1 MKTNYDLTELLK
13 LVKSEYCTHFLLR
26 EGCFNSLCLKS
37 NSGASPDGAFLVDG
51 GLSLLLSVVEAAVA
65 GIVGSGTLVAATVGG
80 AGEGSAGT
88 DTVGGGTAGIASAE
102 TSDGAELGIS
112 VAVDNLTTSVL
123 NASLGSVIE
132 LVEVTVATGD
142 SAGHLNVSG
151 VVSIVGHVTL
161 VIDELSAVVVVV
173 GTVVPGSEVVGPAA
187 IAEVGTVGIA
197 VRVGSW
203 GIAEGVSA
211 EADGVAD
218 VARGVLVTLVAEASL
233 LLAEVV
239 VVVTGDGVEGDVDLA
254 GVVAPLVINGF
265 LGIEVIVGS
274 PLVPCVVNP
283 LVVALALVADLSVGV
298 VVISDVPLLLS
309 LGATEGTAGGTNT
322 TNTEASDT
330 SSATNGTTSD
340 ASSTEAL
347 SSEAT
352 SGGAESASSSESAST
367 SESALST
374 ETEASAAAAEAEAST
389 SSTSGVARAKAVASA
404 VALSVGEAISVIGA
418 LVAVVLVVGTI
429 SLRLDS
435 IVVGSLPGLSG
446 DDSGGEKYSLEHF

>member
-1 MKTNYDLTELLK
+1 MNFDNINLKTNYDLTELLK

-26 EGCFNSLCLKS
+26 EGCFTSLSLKS
-37 NSGASPDGAFLVDG
+37 ISGDSPDGSLLVVDG
-51 GLSLLLSVVEAAVA
+51 SLFLLLSVVEGAVA
-65 GIVGSGTLVAATVGG
+65 GIVGSDTLVTAAVGG
-80 AGEGSAGT
+80 TGEGSAGS
-88 DTVGGGTAGIASAE
+88 DTVGDGATGELVDSSE
-102 TSDGAELGIS
+102 TGDGAELGITE
-112 VAVDNLTTSVL
+112 AVLDLSTSVL
-123 NASLGSVIE
+123 DASLGGVVE

-151 VVSIVGHVTL
+151 VVGIVGDITL

-187 IAEVGTVGIA
+187 ISEIGTVGIA

-265 LGIEVIVGS
+265 LGIPMVVGS

-298 VVISDVPLLLS
+298 VGISDVPLLLS
-309 LGATEGTAGGTNT
+309 LGATEGTATGTEGT
-322 TNTEASDT
+322 ATGTEATGTTEGTATGTEATGTTETTETLTSIAMSEAVT
-330 SSATNGTTSD
+330 SS
-340 ASSTEAL
+340 
-347 SSEAT
+347 
-352 SGGAESASSSESAST
+352 
-367 SESALST
+367 
-374 ETEASAAAAEAEAST
+374 
-389 SSTSGVARAKAVASA
+389 
-404 VALSVGEAISVIGA
+404 VALSVGEAISVIGT

-435 IVVGSLPGLSG
+435 IVVGSLPGVG
-446 DDSGGEKYSLEHF
+446 GNDSGGEKNGLEHF

>member
-1 MKTNYDLTELLK
+1 MNFDNINLKTNYDLTELLK

-26 EGCFNSLCLKS
+26 EGCFTSLSLKS
-37 NSGASPDGAFLVDG
+37 ISGDSPDGSLLVDG
-51 GLSLLLSVVEAAVA
+51 SLSLLLSVVEGAVA
-65 GIVGSGTLVAATVGG
+65 GIVGSDTLVTAAVGG
-80 AGEGSAGT
+80 TGEGSAGS
-88 DTVGGGTAGIASAE
+88 DTVGDGATGELVDSSE
-102 TSDGAELGIS
+102 TGDGAELGITE
-112 VAVDNLTTSVL
+112 AVLDLSTSVL
-123 NASLGSVIE
+123 DASLGGVVE

-151 VVSIVGHVTL
+151 VVGIVGDITL

-173 GTVVPGSEVVGPAA
+173 GTVVPGSKVVGPAA
-187 IAEVGTVGIA
+187 ISEIGTVGIA

-265 LGIEVIVGS
+265 LGIPMVVGS

-298 VVISDVPLLLS
+298 VGISDVPLLLS
-309 LGATEGTAGGTNT
+309 LGATEGTASTAEATGT
-322 TNTEASDT
+322 TETSDT
-330 SSATNGTTSD
+330 SGATNSTE
-340 ASSTEAL
+340 SSTEAADTAEAVT
-347 SSEAT
+347 SIATSEAV
-352 SGGAESASSSESAST
+352 
-367 SESALST
+367 
-374 ETEASAAAAEAEAST
+374 T
-389 SSTSGVARAKAVASA
+389 SS

-418 LVAVVLVVGTI
+418 LVAVVLVVRTI

-435 IVVGSLPGLSG
+435 VVVGSLPSLSG
-446 DDSGGEKYSLEHF
+446 NDSGGEKNGLEHF

>member
-1 MKTNYDLTELLK
+1 MNFDNINLKTNYDLTELLK

-26 EGCFNSLCLKS
+26 EGCFTSLSLKS
-37 NSGASPDGAFLVDG
+37 ISGDSPDGSLLVDG
-51 GLSLLLSVVEAAVA
+51 SLSLLLSVVEGAVA
-65 GIVGSGTLVAATVGG
+65 GIVGSDTLVTAAVGG
-80 AGEGSAGT
+80 TGEGSAGS
-88 DTVGGGTAGIASAE
+88 DTVGDGATGELVDSSE
-102 TSDGAELGIS
+102 TGDGAELGITE
-112 VAVDNLTTSVL
+112 AVLDLSTSVL
-123 NASLGSVIE
+123 DASLGGVVE

-151 VVSIVGHVTL
+151 VVGIVGDITL

-187 IAEVGTVGIA
+187 ISEIGTVGIA

-265 LGIEVIVGS
+265 LGIPMVVGS

-298 VVISDVPLLLS
+298 VGISDVPLLLS
-309 LGATEGTAGGTNT
+309 LGATEGTASTAEATGT
-322 TNTEASDT
+322 TETSDT
-330 SSATNGTTSD
+330 SGATNSTE
-340 ASSTEAL
+340 SSTEA
-347 SSEAT
+347 ADT
-352 SGGAESASSSESAST
+352 AE
-367 SESALST
+367 
-374 ETEASAAAAEAEAST
+374 
-389 SSTSGVARAKAVASA
+389 AVASIA
-404 VALSVGEAISVIGA
+404 TSEAVTSSVALSVGEAISVIGA
-418 LVAVVLVVGTI
+418 LVAVVLVVRTI

-435 IVVGSLPGLSG
+435 VVVGSLPSLSG
-446 DDSGGEKYSLEHF
+446 NDSGGEKNGLEHF

>member
-1 MKTNYDLTELLK
+1 MNFDNINLKTNYDLTELLK

-26 EGCFNSLCLKS
+26 EGCFTSLSLKS
-37 NSGASPDGAFLVDG
+37 ISGDSPDGSLLVDG
-51 GLSLLLSVVEAAVA
+51 SLSLLLSVVEGAVA
-65 GIVGSGTLVAATVGG
+65 GIVGSDTLVTAAVGG
-80 AGEGSAGT
+80 TGEGSAGS
-88 DTVGGGTAGIASAE
+88 DTVGDGATGELVDSSE
-102 TSDGAELGIS
+102 TGDGAELGITE
-112 VAVDNLTTSVL
+112 AVLDLSTSVL
-123 NASLGSVIE
+123 DASLGGVVE

-151 VVSIVGHVTL
+151 VVGIVGDITL

-187 IAEVGTVGIA
+187 ISEIGTVGIA

-265 LGIEVIVGS
+265 LGIPMVVGS

-298 VVISDVPLLLS
+298 VGISDVPLLLS
-309 LGATEGTAGGTNT
+309 LGATEGTASTAEAT
-322 TNTEASDT
+322 VTTEASDT
-330 SSATNGTTSD
+330 SGATNSTE
-340 ASSTEAL
+340 SSTEA
-347 SSEAT
+347 ADT
-352 SGGAESASSSESAST
+352 AE
-367 SESALST
+367 
-374 ETEASAAAAEAEAST
+374 
-389 SSTSGVARAKAVASA
+389 AVASIA
-404 VALSVGEAISVIGA
+404 TSEAVTSSVALSVGEAISVIGA
-418 LVAVVLVVGTI
+418 LVAVVLVVRTI

-435 IVVGSLPGLSG
+435 VVVGSLPSLSG
-446 DDSGGEKYSLEHF
+446 NDSGGEKNGLEHF

>member
-1 MKTNYDLTELLK
+1 M
-13 LVKSEYCTHFLLR
+13 
-26 EGCFNSLCLKS
+26 
-37 NSGASPDGAFLVDG
+37 VDG
-51 GLSLLLSVVEAAVA
+51 SLSLLLSVVEGAVA
-65 GIVGSGTLVAATVGG
+65 GIVGSDTLVTAAVGG
-80 AGEGSAGT
+80 TGEGSAGS
-88 DTVGGGTAGIASAE
+88 DTVGDGATGELVDSSE
-102 TSDGAELGIS
+102 TGDGAELGITE
-112 VAVDNLTTSVL
+112 AVLDLSTSVL
-123 NASLGSVIE
+123 DASLGGVVE

-151 VVSIVGHVTL
+151 VVGIVGDITL

-187 IAEVGTVGIA
+187 ISKIGTVGIA

-254 GVVAPLVINGF
+254 RVVAPLVIDGF
-265 LGIEVIVGS
+265 LGIPMVVGS

-298 VVISDVPLLLS
+298 VGISDVPLLLS
-309 LGATEGTAGGTNT
+309 LGATEGTATGTEGT
-322 TNTEASDT
+322 ATGTEATGTTETTETLTSIAVSEAVT
-330 SSATNGTTSD
+330 SS
-340 ASSTEAL
+340 
-347 SSEAT
+347 
-352 SGGAESASSSESAST
+352 
-367 SESALST
+367 
-374 ETEASAAAAEAEAST
+374 
-389 SSTSGVARAKAVASA
+389 
-404 VALSVGEAISVIGA
+404 VALSVGEATSVIGT

-435 IVVGSLPGLSG
+435 IVVGSLPSVGG
-446 DDSGGEKYSLEHF
+446 NDSGGEKNGLEHF

>member
-26 EGCFNSLCLKS
+26 EGCFTSLSLKTI
-37 NSGASPDGAFLVDG
+37 SGTSPDGSLLVVDG
-51 GLSLLLSVVEAAVA
+51 SLSLLLSVVEGAVA
-65 GIVGSGTLVAATVGG
+65 GIVGSDTLVTAAVGG
-80 AGEGSAGT
+80 TGEGSAGS
-88 DTVGGGTAGIASAE
+88 DTVGDGATGELVDSSE
-102 TSDGAELGIS
+102 TGDCAELGITE
-112 VAVDNLTTSVL
+112 AVLDLSTSVL
-123 NASLGSVIE
+123 DASLGGVVE

-151 VVSIVGHVTL
+151 VVGIVGDITL

-187 IAEVGTVGIA
+187 ISEIGTVGIA

-239 VVVTGDGVEGDVDLA
+239 VVVTGDGVEGDVDLT
-254 GVVAPLVINGF
+254 GVVAPLVIDGF
-265 LGIEVIVGS
+265 LGIPMVVGS

-298 VVISDVPLLLS
+298 VGISDVPLLLS
-309 LGATEGTAGGTNT
+309 LGATEGTASG
-322 TNTEASDT
+322 TEATGTTETSDT
-330 SSATNGTTSD
+330 SGTTDGTTESASAGSTD
-340 ASSTEAL
+340 TAESSTEAAGTTEATGTGTRVS
-347 SSEAT
+347 SSEAVT
-352 SGGAESASSSESAST
+352 
-367 SESALST
+367 
-374 ETEASAAAAEAEAST
+374 
-389 SSTSGVARAKAVASA
+389 SA
-404 VALSVGEAISVIGA
+404 VTLSVGKAISVIGA

-435 IVVGSLPGLSG
+435 VVVGSLPSLSG
-446 DDSGGEKYSLEHF
+446 NDSGGEKNGLEHF

>member
-37 NSGASPDGAFLVDG
+37 NSGASPDGAFLLVDG

-187 IAEVGTVGIA
+187 IAEVGAVGIA

-254 GVVAPLVINGF
+254 RVVAPLVIDGF
-265 LGIEVIVGS
+265 LGIPMVVGS

-347 SSEAT
+347 SSEAL
-352 SGGAESASSSESAST
+352 SGGAESAST

-374 ETEASAAAAEAEAST
+374 ETEASAAAAEA
-389 SSTSGVARAKAVASA
+389 SGAA
-404 VALSVGEAISVIGA
+404 
-418 LVAVVLVVGTI
+418 
-429 SLRLDS
+429 
-435 IVVGSLPGLSG
+435 
-446 DDSGGEKYSLEHF
+446 

>member
-1 MKTNYDLTELLK
+1 MNFDNINLKTNYDLTELLK

-26 EGCFNSLCLKS
+26 EGCFTSLSLKS
-37 NSGASPDGAFLVDG
+37 ISGDSPDGSLLVDG
-51 GLSLLLSVVEAAVA
+51 SLSLLLSVVEGAVA
-65 GIVGSGTLVAATVGG
+65 GIVGSDTLVTAAVGG
-80 AGEGSAGT
+80 TGEGSAGS
-88 DTVGGGTAGIASAE
+88 DTVGDGATGELVDSSE
-102 TSDGAELGIS
+102 TGDGAELGITE
-112 VAVDNLTTSVL
+112 AVLDLSTSVL
-123 NASLGSVIE
+123 DASLGGVVE

-151 VVSIVGHVTL
+151 VVGIVGDITL

-187 IAEVGTVGIA
+187 ISEIGTVGIA

-265 LGIEVIVGS
+265 LGIPMVVGS

-298 VVISDVPLLLS
+298 VGISDVPLLLS
-309 LGATEGTAGGTNT
+309 LGATEGTAGTAEATGT
-322 TNTEASDT
+322 TETSDT
-330 SSATNGTTSD
+330 SGATNSTE
-340 ASSTEAL
+340 SSTEAADTAEAVT
-347 SSEAT
+347 SIATSEAV
-352 SGGAESASSSESAST
+352 
-367 SESALST
+367 
-374 ETEASAAAAEAEAST
+374 T
-389 SSTSGVARAKAVASA
+389 SS

-418 LVAVVLVVGTI
+418 LVAVVLVVRTI

-435 IVVGSLPGLSG
+435 VVVGSLPSLSG
-446 DDSGGEKYSLEHF
+446 NDSGGEKNGLEHF

>member
-37 NSGASPDGAFLVDG
+37 NSGASPDGAFLLVDG

-187 IAEVGTVGIA
+187 IAEVGAVGIA

-239 VVVTGDGVEGDVDLA
+239 IVVAGDGVEGDVDLA

-347 SSEAT
+347 SSEAL
-352 SGGAESASSSESAST
+352 SGGAESAST

-374 ETEASAAAAEAEAST
+374 ETEASAAAAEA
-389 SSTSGVARAKAVASA
+389 SGAA
-404 VALSVGEAISVIGA
+404 
-418 LVAVVLVVGTI
+418 
-429 SLRLDS
+429 
-435 IVVGSLPGLSG
+435 
-446 DDSGGEKYSLEHF
+446 

>member
-1 MKTNYDLTELLK
+1 MSP
-13 LVKSEYCTHFLLR
+13 LV
-26 EGCFNSLCLKS
+26 
-37 NSGASPDGAFLVDG
+37 VDG
-51 GLSLLLSVVEAAVA
+51 SLSLLLSVVEGAVA
-65 GIVGSGTLVAATVGG
+65 GIVGSDTLVTAAVGG
-80 AGEGSAGT
+80 TGEGSAGS
-88 DTVGGGTAGIASAE
+88 DTVGDGATGELVDSSE
-102 TSDGAELGIS
+102 TGDGAELGITE
-112 VAVDNLTTSVL
+112 AVLDLSTSVL
-123 NASLGSVIE
+123 DASLGGVVE

-151 VVSIVGHVTL
+151 VVSIVGDITL

-187 IAEVGTVGIA
+187 ISEIGTVGIA

-254 GVVAPLVINGF
+254 RVVAPLVIDGF
-265 LGIEVIVGS
+265 LGIPMVVGS

-298 VVISDVPLLLS
+298 VLVGNVKSLLTKT
-309 LGATEGTAGGTNT
+309 ATESSTFNSAESGSVSSSVTSKSDSAATVAGSTAMTVEST
-322 TNTEASDT
+322 KA
-330 SSATNGTTSD
+330 
-340 ASSTEAL
+340 TEAL
-347 SSEAT
+347 ETTNRADAMTAT
-352 SGGAESASSSESAST
+352 SIRSVSFVSTIRGA
-367 SESALST
+367 
-374 ETEASAAAAEAEAST
+374 
-389 SSTSGVARAKAVASA
+389 AVASIA
-404 VALSVGEAISVIGA
+404 SLSGNGTFGTVSVVGS
-418 LVAVVLVVGTI
+418 LMTVVLVVSTI

-435 IVVGSLPGLSG
+435 VVVGSLPGL
-446 DDSGGEKYSLEHF
+446 GGNDCSSEKNSLEHCKVKFSRLYFSVKMGPFKWFCLTVNL

>member
-1 MKTNYDLTELLK
+1 MFQFPQPNIN
-13 LVKSEYCTHFLLR
+13 SE
-26 EGCFNSLCLKS
+26 
-37 NSGASPDGAFLVDG
+37 ASPDGAFLVVDG
-51 GLSLLLSVVEAAVA
+51 SLLLLLSVVEGAVA
-65 GIVGSGTLVAATVGG
+65 GIVGSDTLVTAAVGG
-80 AGEGSAGT
+80 TGEGSAGS
-88 DTVGGGTAGIASAE
+88 DTVGDGATGELVDSSE
-102 TSDGAELGIS
+102 TGDGAELGITE
-112 VAVDNLTTSVL
+112 AVLDLSTSVL
-123 NASLGSVIE
+123 DASLGGVVE

-151 VVSIVGHVTL
+151 VVGIVGDITL

-187 IAEVGTVGIA
+187 ISEIGTVGIS

-203 GIAEGVSA
+203 GIAEGVAA

-239 VVVTGDGVEGDVDLA
+239 VVVAGDGVEGDVDLS

-265 LGIEVIVGS
+265 LGIPMVVGS

-298 VVISDVPLLLS
+298 VGISDVPLLLS
-309 LGATEGTAGGTNT
+309 LGATEGTASS
-322 TNTEASDT
+322 TEAAGTTETSDT
-330 SSATNGTTSD
+330 SGATNGTTESAGTD
-340 ASSTEAL
+340 TAESSTEAAGTADTAVAM
-347 SSEAT
+347 SEAV
-352 SGGAESASSSESAST
+352 
-367 SESALST
+367 
-374 ETEASAAAAEAEAST
+374 T
-389 SSTSGVARAKAVASA
+389 SS

-418 LVAVVLVVGTI
+418 LVAVVLVVRTI

-435 IVVGSLPGLSG
+435 VVVGSLPSLSG
-446 DDSGGEKYSLEHF
+446 NDSGGEKNGLEHF

>member
-1 MKTNYDLTELLK
+1 M
-13 LVKSEYCTHFLLR
+13 
-26 EGCFNSLCLKS
+26 
-37 NSGASPDGAFLVDG
+37 VDG
-51 GLSLLLSVVEAAVA
+51 SLSLLLSVVEGAVA
-65 GIVGSGTLVAATVGG
+65 GIVGSDTLVTAAVGG
-80 AGEGSAGT
+80 TGEGSAGS
-88 DTVGGGTAGIASAE
+88 DTVGDGATGELVDSSE
-102 TSDGAELGIS
+102 TGDGAELGITE
-112 VAVDNLTTSVL
+112 AVLDLSTSVL
-123 NASLGSVIE
+123 DASFGGVVE

-151 VVSIVGHVTL
+151 VVGIVGDITL

-187 IAEVGTVGIA
+187 IAEVGAVGIA

-203 GIAEGVSA
+203 GVAEGVSA

-254 GVVAPLVINGF
+254 RVVAPLVIDGF
-265 LGIEVIVGS
+265 LGIPMVVGS

-298 VVISDVPLLLS
+298 VGISDVPLLLS
-309 LGATEGTAGGTNT
+309 LGATEGTATG
-322 TNTEASDT
+322 TEATGTTETTETLTSIAVSEAVT
-330 SSATNGTTSD
+330 SS
-340 ASSTEAL
+340 
-347 SSEAT
+347 
-352 SGGAESASSSESAST
+352 
-367 SESALST
+367 
-374 ETEASAAAAEAEAST
+374 
-389 SSTSGVARAKAVASA
+389 
-404 VALSVGEAISVIGA
+404 VALSVGEAISVIGT

-435 IVVGSLPGLSG
+435 IVVGSLPSVGG
-446 DDSGGEKYSLEHF
+446 NDSGGEKNGLEHF

>member
-1 MKTNYDLTELLK
+1 MNFDNINLKTNYDLTELLK

-26 EGCFNSLCLKS
+26 EGCFTSLSLKS
-37 NSGASPDGAFLVDG
+37 ISGDSPDGSLLVDG
-51 GLSLLLSVVEAAVA
+51 SLSLLLSVVEGAVA
-65 GIVGSGTLVAATVGG
+65 GIVGSDTLVTAAVGG
-80 AGEGSAGT
+80 TGEGSAGS
-88 DTVGGGTAGIASAE
+88 DTVGDGATGELVDSSE
-102 TSDGAELGIS
+102 TGDGAELGITE
-112 VAVDNLTTSVL
+112 AVLDLSTSVL
-123 NASLGSVIE
+123 DASLGGVVE

-151 VVSIVGHVTL
+151 VVGIVGDITL

-187 IAEVGTVGIA
+187 ISEIGTVGIA

-265 LGIEVIVGS
+265 LGIPMVVGS

-298 VVISDVPLLLS
+298 VGISDVPLLLS
-309 LGATEGTAGGTNT
+309 LGATEGTAGTAEATGT
-322 TNTEASDT
+322 TETSDT
-330 SSATNGTTSD
+330 SGATNSTE
-340 ASSTEAL
+340 SSTEAADTTEAVT
-347 SSEAT
+347 SIATSEAV
-352 SGGAESASSSESAST
+352 
-367 SESALST
+367 
-374 ETEASAAAAEAEAST
+374 T
-389 SSTSGVARAKAVASA
+389 SS

-418 LVAVVLVVGTI
+418 LVAVVLVVRTI

-435 IVVGSLPGLSG
+435 VVVGSLPSLSG
-446 DDSGGEKYSLEHF
+446 NDSGGEKNGLEHF